1 MMPHGKVRTRNTS
14 GKKIAGYMA
23 KKERGNAIWVPWQ
36 EGFAI
41 HCGGLLT
48 PSGRTGVRPKRG
60 AFCRTG
66 SFASAARLAKQKRPP
81 EGDLLDLARPAGIE
95 PATPGL
101 EGRCSIRLSY
111 GRSTLH

>member
-1 MMPHGKVRTRNTS
+1 MARLAPETPVV
-14 GKKIAGYMA
+14 KKIAGYVA
-23 KKERGNAIWVPWQ
+23 KNESGKEIWVPWQ

-41 HCGGLLT
+41 HCGVLLT
-48 PSGRTGVRPKRG
+48 PSGRTGVRPKRD

-81 EGDLLDLARPAGIE
+81 EGDLYYLARPAGIE